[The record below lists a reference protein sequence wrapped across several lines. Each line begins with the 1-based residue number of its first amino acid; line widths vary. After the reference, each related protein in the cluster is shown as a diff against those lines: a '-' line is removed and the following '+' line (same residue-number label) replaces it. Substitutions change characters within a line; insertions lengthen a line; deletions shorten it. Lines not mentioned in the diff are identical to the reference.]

1 MFAAKEEYLSVV
13 GELEEEH
20 FPEIAYEVEENPSGF
35 ETKVYAKAFASMPGM
50 YTVCIREV

>member
-35 ETKVYAKAFASMPGM
+35 ETTVYAKAFASMPGM